1 MPARKRAIRSLCRR
15 GAGGRIRTPDLLITN
30 QLLYQLSYTST
41 DGTRVHNDDYYN
53 SRGEVCQLFFQK
65 ITKLGPGPG
74 GSWTDTAGRSI
85 GAARE
90 LRCSLCRG
98 ELYPGDT
105 YFELDGRTVCED
117 CLGRYARIY
126 FAHRLRRVA
135 WRKKE
140 RE

>member
-1 MPARKRAIRSLCRR
+1 MSTVFFKKSQDW
-15 GAGGRIRTPDLLITN
+15 GPDP
-30 QLLYQLSYTST
+30 
-41 DGTRVHNDDYYN
+41 
-53 SRGEVCQLFFQK
+53 E
-65 ITKLGPGPG
+65 
-74 GSWTDTAGRSI
+74 GSWTDTAGWNI

-90 LRCSLCRG
+90 PRCSLCRG

-140 RE
+140 HE